1 MVQATIDFLQ
11 GLAVSIPVIPFSF
24 IASLIEEV
32 VSPIP
37 SPLVMGTVGS
47 ILSARDF
54 VPWYIFAG
62 VILAATVGK
71 VLGYWGIYTI
81 ADKLEDIFMKTF
93 GKKIGVS
100 HEQIENIGKLFSG
113 TRRDEWFIFIVR
125 FLPVLPSAPITVTA
139 GVIKLPLK
147 GFLIASFFGTG
158 LRNVMYLSLGYVA
171 WGSIRDFVTG
181 LENNNGW
188 IQIGVL
194 VFLGT
199 IILWAIRQRGKG
211 RFVDQ
216 LVEIFDKKEKKQDDR
231 QD

>member
-1 MVQATIDFLQ
+1 MVEATINFLQ
-11 GLAVSIPVIPFSF
+11 GLAISIPVVPFSF

-47 ILSARDF
+47 ILSARDV

-62 VILAATVGK
+62 VLLAATVGK
-71 VLGYWGIYTI
+71 VLGYWGIYTV
-81 ADKLEDIFMKTF
+81 ADKLEDLFMKTF

-100 HEQIENIGKLFSG
+100 HEQIESIGKLFSG
-113 TRRDEWFIFIVR
+113 TKRDDWFIFIVR
-125 FLPVLPSAPITVTA
+125 FLPVLPSAPITITA

-158 LRNVMYLSLGYVA
+158 LRNVMYLSIGYVA
-171 WGSIRDFVTG
+171 WGSIRDFFLG
-181 LENNNGW
+181 IEQHGGW

-199 IILWAIRQRGKG
+199 IILWAVRQRGKG
-211 RFVDQ
+211 KFVDR
-216 LVEIFDKKEKKQDDR
+216 LAKIFKDKPKEIQ
-231 QD
+231 